1 MRKPWYHILY
11 IRSPLVK
18 IFLGVAGAMLA
29 VVLVLFQFAIEEPR
43 MAAQA
48 GNWDGRSVEKGAEL
62 FSNNCANCHGADGKG
77 LPNVAPAL
85 NSKYFFTQ
93 RIVDVGWAGSLADFV
108 ELTVAAGRP
117 SKVNT
122 QWAQIMPTWSSH
134 YGGPMRDD
142 QVQHVTNFVMNW
154 QGAALAQ
161 SAEEDPF
168 QCFRGLPTK
177 IQEGAASPET
187 LNIKICAE
195 DGTAVMPGEPLPTPA
210 APAEVTGPRPPQELF
225 VSMGCSGCHNLT
237 QDQTA
242 NNIGQPGPHMGNLPE
257 TAGQRVA
264 GQDAAAYVHTSIV
277 DPNAYLNEGYVGGIM
292 PQNFSQQMSEEEIN
306 SLVDWLLDPN
316 RPQ

>member
-11 IRSPLVK
+11 IRSPLAKV
-18 IFLGVAGAMLA
+18 FLGVVGTMLS
-29 VVLVLFQFAIEEPR
+29 VVLVVFQFAIEEPR
-43 MAAQA
+43 MVAQA
-48 GNWDGRSVEKGAEL
+48 GNWDGRSIEKGAEL

-93 RIVDVGWAGSLADFV
+93 RIVDVGWAGSLADYV

-117 SKVNT
+117 SKVGT

-134 YGGPMRDD
+134 FGGPLRED

-154 QGAALAQ
+154 QGDALAQ

-168 QCFRGLPTK
+168 QCFRGIPTK
-177 IQEGAASPET
+177 VQEGDKSPEA
-187 LNIKICAE
+187 LNIKICTA
-195 DGTAVMPGEPLPTPA
+195 DGTAVMPGEPLPTPT
-210 APAEVTGPRPPQELF
+210 PAQTTGPRPPQELF
-225 VSMGCSGCHNLT
+225 VSMGCSGCHKLD

-242 NNIGQPGPHMGNLPE
+242 DNLGLPGPNLRNLPE

-264 GQDAAAYVHTSIV
+264 GQDAATYVHTSIV
-277 DPNAYLNEGYVGGIM
+277 DPNVFVNEGYMGGIM
-292 PQNFSQQMSEEEIN
+292 PQTFSQQMSEEEIN

-316 RPQ
+316 RQQ